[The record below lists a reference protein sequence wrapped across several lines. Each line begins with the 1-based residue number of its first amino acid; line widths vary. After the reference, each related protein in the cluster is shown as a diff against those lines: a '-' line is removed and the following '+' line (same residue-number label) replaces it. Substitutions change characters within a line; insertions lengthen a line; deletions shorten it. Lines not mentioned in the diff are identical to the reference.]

1 MRTRATVATVTGAL
15 ALSAL
20 VLPSAAQAD
29 GAHGP
34 AGSAAAVARAAQS
47 AAGQSAA
54 KSAAKT
60 GARSAAPAAAS
71 TPGEMDL
78 TFSKLTVNGGKP
90 IVVGTTYTKRV
101 ATTFTVTHA
110 ADVNIFASDFLL
122 DVNLYRGSYDFPTN
136 ELYSDDFPVCKKVS
150 TKVATCKGNISVTP
164 DYDLIGNADATKW
177 KAMGFALDLRGQ
189 DPEDPDFTKVGYALQ
204 DKLGNATV
212 QRASKQTVKT
222 SAKSVK
228 KGKTLTFTGK
238 LSRANFDDLKYHGY
252 TVQPV
257 KLQFRKKGSTTYTT
271 VKTVKTNSKGEL
283 KTTAKVSANGYWRY
297 SFAGTSTTPAATATG
312 SYVSVK

>member
-29 GAHGP
+29 DAHGS

-47 AAGQSAA
+47 VAAGQ
-54 KSAAKT
+54 SAAKT
-60 GARSAAPAAAS
+60 GARSAAPAAAFL
-71 TPGEMDL
+71 PGEMDL

-110 ADVNIFASDFLL
+110 ADVNIFAPDFLL
-122 DVNLYRGSYDFPTN
+122 DVNLYRGSYDSPTN

-150 TKVATCKGNISVTP
+150 AKVATCKGNISVTP
-164 DYDLIGNADATKW
+164 GYDLIGNADATKW
-177 KAMGFALDLRGQ
+177 KAMGFAVDYRGEN
-189 DPEDPDFTKVGYALQ
+189 PENPDFTKMGFALQ

-212 QRASKQTVKT
+212 QRASKQSVKT

-228 KGKTLTFTGK
+228 KGKTLTFTGW

-252 TVQPV
+252 TAQPV
-257 KLQFRKKGSTTYTT
+257 KLQFRKKGSSTYTT
-271 VKTVKTNSKGEL
+271 VKTVKTNNKGDL

>member
-29 GAHGP
+29 GAHGS

-54 KSAAKT
+54 KT

-71 TPGEMDL
+71 EPGEMDL
-78 TFSKLTVNGGKP
+78 TFSKLVVNGGKP

-122 DVNLYRGSYDFPTN
+122 DINLYRGSYESPSN

-164 DYDLIGNADATKW
+164 EYDLLGNADATKW
-177 KAMGFALDLRGQ
+177 KAMGFAVDYRGE
-189 DPEDPDFTKVGYALQ
+189 DPENPDFSKMGFALQ

-212 QRASKQTVKT
+212 QRASKQSVKT

-228 KGKTLTFTGK
+228 KGKTLTFTGW

-252 TVQPV
+252 TAQPV
-257 KLQFRKKGSTTYTT
+257 KLQFRKKGSSTYTT
-271 VKTVKTNSKGEL
+271 VKTVKTNNKGDL